1 MIDDSTWKLI
11 YNSVFRLFLPPE
23 QWIQKIVINLD
34 EQEIEFKTPSE
45 LFTYMAINSIDNIED
60 ENINFYLKDETL
72 IQDLDKEVNDIFSQ
86 IKKGG

>member
-1 MIDDSTWKLI
+1 MIDDSAWKLI

-23 QWIQKIVINLD
+23 QLIQKIVINLD

-45 LFTYMAINSIDNIED
+45 LFTYMAVNSIDNIED
-60 ENINFYLKDETL
+60 ENINFYLKDDSLKQE
-72 IQDLDKEVNDIFSQ
+72 IEKEVKDIFSQ

>member
-1 MIDDSTWKLI
+1 MIDNSIWTII

-23 QWIQKIVINLD
+23 QLIQKIVINLNG
-34 EQEIEFKTPSE
+34 QKIEFKTPSE
-45 LFTYMAINSIDNIED
+45 LFTHMTINSIDNIED

-72 IQDLDKEVNDIFSQ
+72 KQELDKEVNDIFSQ

>member
-1 MIDDSTWKLI
+1 
-11 YNSVFRLFLPPE
+11 
-23 QWIQKIVINLD
+23 
-34 EQEIEFKTPSE
+34 
-45 LFTYMAINSIDNIED
+45 MAINSIDNIED